1 MLYEMKSTK
10 DCPTLKTKTINNQAF
25 RRMTIRNKA
34 AYICSMI
41 TIEPLSIIYEICTT
55 LTVPAIRTM
64 EFEKSCRVNHGYNN
78 TICEMVLKSTI
89 ESIQDENIE
98 IQKSISKMRSWLTP
112 VTTIMPIIMVLF
124 LGSYSDRHKI
134 RKPFLIIP
142 IVGELLAITGCSMCA
157 MFMNEWSLEVLGVI
171 EQVIPSLF
179 GGNTMFIMA
188 VYSYIIDVS
197 TPKMRT
203 IRVGIVQLVTSISS
217 VTVKA
222 TSGVVFEHVGYYGVL
237 GIVFVL
243 CVVGLIYGTC
253 IVSEPSPQKDNAKV
267 GISLINDIFNPRHAT
282 DTFCMLIK
290 QKRRNKLLNIQIMV
304 FALAVYH
311 GVVSGKFFHVSTY
324 QIKCR
329 K

>member
-1 MLYEMKSTK
+1 MNMKSPNHRRSSQPEQTRL
-10 DCPTLKTKTINNQAF
+10 PNNSKEEPDT
-25 RRMTIRNKA
+25 RTIREKA
-34 AYICSMI
+34 AYVCSMI
-41 TIEPLSIIYEICTT
+41 TIEPLSVIYEICTT

-64 EFEKSCRVNHGYNN
+64 EFEKSCRVNHGFNN

-134 RKPFLIIP
+134 RKPFLVIP
-142 IVGELLAITGCSMCA
+142 IVGEFLAIIGCCMCA
-157 MFMNEWSLEVLGVI
+157 IFMNEWSLEILGVI
-171 EQVIPSLF
+171 EQVLPSLF

-197 TPKMRT
+197 SPKMRT

-222 TSGVVFEHVGYYGVL
+222 SSGILFEHVGYYGVL
-237 GIVFVL
+237 GIVLVL
-243 CVVGLIYGTC
+243 CVVGIFYGTC
-253 IVSEPSPQKDNAKV
+253 IVSEPSPQKDNGKV
-267 GISLINDIFNPRHAT
+267 GTSLINDIFDPTHAS
-282 DTFCMLIK
+282 DTFCLLIK
-290 QKRRNKLLNIQIMV
+290 QKKGNKLLNIQIIV
-304 FALAVYH
+304 FVLSVYH
-311 GVVSGKFFHVSTY
+311 GVVSGKCSL
-324 QIKCR
+324 KLAL
-329 K
+329 